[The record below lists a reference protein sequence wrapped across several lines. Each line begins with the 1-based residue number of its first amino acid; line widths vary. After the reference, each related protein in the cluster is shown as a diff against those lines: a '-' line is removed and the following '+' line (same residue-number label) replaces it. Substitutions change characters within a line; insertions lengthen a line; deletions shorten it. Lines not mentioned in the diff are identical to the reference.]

1 MAYVK
6 KDMLCAK
13 VYHNLRSNYLI
24 YYFHSWYRKGAT
36 PFWLCTQAMHATS
49 NSHKAF
55 LVRWFAT
62 AIDDVHYL
70 TVEAETYQEL
80 VGNMATIMQRPPKT
94 GSPVYAR
101 SIHTEAPI
109 RFTLPRGLPLLSSW
123 ILPRSIHLLKLGI
136 KITRYHFLWLTRR
149 PFDSKW
155 PGHPRPPSIIP
166 AYLTTLCHMYPCVST
181 TTTRS

>member
-80 VGNMATIMQRPPKT
+80 VGNMATIMYAEATENRLPCICEVNPYRGANKIYTSERFTPPKFLDPT
-94 GSPVYAR
+94 
-101 SIHTEAPI
+101 
-109 RFTLPRGLPLLSSW
+109 
-123 ILPRSIHLLKLGI
+123 
-136 KITRYHFLWLTRR
+136 KI
-149 PFDSKW
+149 D
-155 PGHPRPPSIIP
+155 PSIKAGYKDNP
-166 AYLTTLCHMYPCVST
+166 LSFLMADST
-181 TTTRS
+181 AVR